1 MMMKPY
7 ERSGGRAIRRLI
19 TVMLSTRRLA
29 FFSLFL
35 AGILAGCATLRGPK
49 YPTLIPTEYVPTA
62 IALTVEAGRPVSADT
77 PAAIPGATNPPVPS
91 STAAAEQP
99 TAEQP
104 PAEQPPASQT
114 ATALPPLASS
124 PAATRTPRTVG
135 TPTRTRTAEKTTPG
149 SLPTAT
155 ASLLTAEVGVTP
167 TPGATATE
175 TPTLGYYRT
184 RTPTATPGIPKA
196 AILWYSPGQMSRLTS
211 PIQFSASLE
220 PGPSGK
226 VEIVLLSEDGR
237 ILYRKLIRYTTQD
250 WVLVSDNVE
259 FSIAA
264 AAETAR
270 LQISTEDEHGRM
282 MALASVDLV
291 LLAMGDDDLN
301 PPTDLLEPLIIRE
314 PVPNTLIMGGKV
326 VVTGLVRTSGE
337 QPLMVELV
345 DAKGAVVGYRQAL
358 VTLPADPWATDGYA
372 TFKAEVPYSVDEA
385 TWVRL
390 AVSAF
395 EDRLPGPTHLSSLVI
410 LLGP

>member
-1 MMMKPY
+1 MMRPN
-7 ERSGGRAIRRLI
+7 ERSGGRVIRRSI

-29 FFSLFL
+29 LCSLFL

-62 IALTVEAGRPVSADT
+62 IALTVEAGRPVSAAT
-77 PAAIPGATNPPVPS
+77 PAVIPGATTPAVLS
-91 STAAAEQP
+91 STTAAEQS
-99 TAEQP
+99 
-104 PAEQPPASQT
+104 PASQT
-114 ATALPPLASS
+114 ATALPILAAS
-124 PAATRTPRTVG
+124 PAATLTPRTVG
-135 TPTRTRTAEKTTPG
+135 TPTRTRTAGKTTPG
-149 SLPTAT
+149 SLPTVT
-155 ASLLTAEVGVTP
+155 ASLLTAAEVGVTP
-167 TPGATATE
+167 TPGASPTE
-175 TPTLGYYRT
+175 TPTLRYYRT

-226 VEIVLLSEDGR
+226 VEIALLGEDGR
-237 ILYRKLIRYTTQD
+237 ILYRNLIRYTTQD

-264 AAETAR
+264 AAEAAR

-314 PVPNTLIMGGKV
+314 PVPSTLIMGGKV

-337 QPLMVELV
+337 QPLLVELV
-345 DAKGAVVGYRQAL
+345 DANGAVVGYRQAV
-358 VTLPADPWATDGYA
+358 VTIPADPWATEGYA
-372 TFKAEVPYSVDEA
+372 TFKAEVPYSVEGP

-390 AVSAF
+390 AASAF

>member
-1 MMMKPY
+1 MKLY
-7 ERSGGRAIRRLI
+7 ERCGDRALKRSILNMRSI
-19 TVMLSTRRLA
+19 GRLA
-29 FFSLFL
+29 IFSLFL
-35 AGILAGCATLRGPK
+35 AGILAGCDALRGPK

-62 IALTVEAGRPVSADT
+62 IALTVEAGRPASAAT
-77 PAAIPGATNPPVPS
+77 PTAVPGTTNPAVPS
-91 STAAAEQP
+91 STTAAEQP
-99 TAEQP
+99 SAE
-104 PAEQPPASQT
+104 QT
-114 ATALPPLASS
+114 ATALPPMASS
-124 PAATRTPRTVG
+124 PAATSTPRTAG
-135 TPTRTRTAEKTTPG
+135 TPTRTRTAGKTTPG

-155 ASLLTAEVGVTP
+155 ASLLTAEFEVTP

-175 TPTLGYYRT
+175 TPTLRYYRT
-184 RTPTATPGIPKA
+184 RTPTATSGIPKA
-196 AILWYSPGQMSRLTS
+196 SILWYSPGQMSRLTS
-211 PIQFSASLE
+211 PIQFSGSLE

-226 VEIVLLSEDGR
+226 VEIALLGEGGR

-264 AAETAR
+264 AAEAAR

-337 QPLMVELV
+337 QPLLVELF
-345 DAKGAVVGYRQAL
+345 DAKGAVVGYRQAV
-358 VTLPADPWATDGYA
+358 VTMPADPWATDGYA
-372 TFKAEVPYSVDEA
+372 TFKAEVPYSVEEA
-385 TWVRL
+385 TWVRM
-390 AVSAF
+390 AVSSF
-395 EDRLPGPTHLSSLVI
+395 EDHIPGPTHLSSLVI

>member
-1 MMMKPY
+1 MMSPD
-7 ERSGGRAIRRLI
+7 ERSGHPAIQESITILPPIRRL
-19 TVMLSTRRLA
+19 VVLC
-29 FFSLFL
+29 LFL
-35 AGILAGCATLRGPK
+35 AGILAGCTALRGPS

-62 IALTVEAGRPVSADT
+62 IALTVEAGRPPISAT
-77 PAAIPGATNPPVPS
+77 PAVNLVATPTVVPS
-91 STAAAEQP
+91 STATVVQSPAVP
-99 TAEQP
+99 TATDLP
-104 PAEQPPASQT
+104 SLAVSQ
-114 ATALPPLASS
+114 
-124 PAATRTPRTVG
+124 AATSTPRTAR
-135 TPTRTRTAEKTTPG
+135 TPTRTRTAGKATPG
-149 SLPTAT
+149 SLQTDT
-155 ASLLTAEVGVTP
+155 ASLQTAEFEVTL

-175 TPTLGYYRT
+175 TPTPRYYRT

-196 AILWYSPGQMSRLTS
+196 SILWYSPGQMSRLTS

-220 PGPSGK
+220 PGASGK
-226 VEIVLLSEDGR
+226 VEIALLGEDGR
-237 ILYRKLIRYTTQD
+237 TLYRKLIRYTTRD

-264 AAETAR
+264 AAEAAR
-270 LQISTEDEHGRM
+270 LQISTEDEHGRL

-337 QPLMVELV
+337 QPLLVELV
-345 DAKGAVVGYRQAL
+345 DDKGAVVGYRQAV
-358 VTLPADPWATDGYA
+358 VTMPTDPWATQGYA
-372 TFKAEVPYSVDEA
+372 TFKAEVSYSVEGP

-390 AVSAF
+390 AVSAY
-395 EDRLPGPTHLSSLVI
+395 EDRLTGPTHLSSLVI

>member
-1 MMMKPY
+1 MMRPN
-7 ERSGGRAIRRLI
+7 ERSGGRVIRRSI
-19 TVMLSTRRLA
+19 TVMLPTRRLV
-29 FFSLFL
+29 FYSLFL

-62 IALTVEAGRPVSADT
+62 IALTVEAGRPASAAT
-77 PAAIPGATNPPVPS
+77 PANNPGATYPSVPS
-91 STAAAEQP
+91 NT
-99 TAEQP
+99 
-104 PAEQPPASQT
+104 PAEQLLSSPT
-114 ATALPPLASS
+114 ATASPSLASS
-124 PAATRTPRTVG
+124 PAVTSTPRTAG
-135 TPTRTRTAEKTTPG
+135 TPTRTRTAGKNTPV
-149 SLPTAT
+149 SLPIET
-155 ASLLTAEVGVTP
+155 ASQLTVEFDATP

-175 TPTLGYYRT
+175 TPTYRYYRT

-226 VEIVLLSEDGR
+226 VEIALLGEDGR
-237 ILYRKLIRYTTQD
+237 ILYRNLIRYTTQD

-264 AAETAR
+264 AAEAAR

-291 LLAMGDDDLN
+291 LLSMGDDDLN

-326 VVTGLVRTSGE
+326 VVTGLARTSGE
-337 QPLMVELV
+337 QPLLVELV
-345 DAKGAVVGYRQAL
+345 DAKGAVVGYRQAV
-358 VTLPADPWATDGYA
+358 VTLPADPWATEGYA
-372 TFKAEVPYSVDEA
+372 TFKAEVPYTVGEA